1 MKKTHKKRTLLIA
14 IAATIVVLGGVS
26 VWAYAYAEQLG
37 SLLGIAFPQEEP
49 QDVVPVESEPKT
61 PSTQQAEGLQAYAE
75 QFTYLKGNYYGSYLS
90 KSEEYLYEKDLSE
103 VPLESLGYAIRDL
116 DGDGAEELLVIS
128 LQEEYY
134 LKATVYKEVDGAV
147 QEAAQYSLRD
157 EYEGISIDFSE
168 AQKGTTQM
176 LDCYFFGENEIG
188 IELTNYADL
197 MSNGTCIN
205 FVSLRYQDGTLQKET
220 QAYYAGSDGEGDSF
234 LDELAKVGIHNASW
248 EKLFQRENYV
258 RDYVSNYEEI
268 CGVQGDCL
276 LTYAEFEE
284 QWYYSDNTDPLQTM
298 ELYCYTDEE
307 IAAHTEAMGTA
318 KETEQ
323 SDTFA
328 P

>member
-1 MKKTHKKRTLLIA
+1 MKRKKGKVALIVMVTLI
-14 IAATIVVLGGVS
+14 VLGGVS
-26 VWAYAYAEQLG
+26 AVAYVNAERIG
-37 SLLGIAFPQEEP
+37 GLLGIEFPQEEP
-49 QDVVPVESEPKT
+49 QDVAPVASEPKT
-61 PSTQQAEGLQAYAE
+61 PPTQQAEGLQAYAE
-75 QFTYLKGNYYGSYLS
+75 QFTYLKGNHYGSYLS
-90 KSEEYLYEKDLSE
+90 KSEEYLCEKDLSE

-128 LQEEYY
+128 LEEEYY
-134 LKATVYKEVDGAV
+134 LKATIYEEVDGAV

-157 EYEGISIDFSE
+157 EYTGISIDFSE

-188 IELTNYADL
+188 IELTAYADL

-205 FVSLRYQDGTLQKET
+205 FVALRYQDGTLQKET
-220 QAYYAGSDGEGDSF
+220 QAYYAGSDGEEDDSF
-234 LDELAKVGIHNASW
+234 LDELAKVGIQNASW

-284 QWYYSDNTDPLQTM
+284 QWYYSDNTSPLKTM

-307 IAAHTEAMGTA
+307 IAAHTKAMGAA

-323 SDTFA
+323 SETFA